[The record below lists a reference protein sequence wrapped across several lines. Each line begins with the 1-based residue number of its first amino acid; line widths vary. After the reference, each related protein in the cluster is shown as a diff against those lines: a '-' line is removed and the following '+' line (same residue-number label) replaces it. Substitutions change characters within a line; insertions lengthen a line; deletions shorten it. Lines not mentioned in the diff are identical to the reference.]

1 MMKTSKL
8 VKLITKDSYEGFRTF
23 LFVVGAVMVVAL
35 AIALKDSWQVGGSQL
50 YTSLSLAIG
59 LPVIF
64 GQVVYVIMAYLKS
77 VQSWQNAKLVLLPA
91 TKWQFVI
98 SNLVVRLLVILINV
112 AVVTGIYRIVILA
125 IEKGLNANDADNALH
140 FTWDF
145 GNVAEST
152 SAFVLVF
159 LFVNFIG
166 LAVNL
171 GVAHFMPRFKHA
183 KGPVFFV
190 AFLIVFIAI
199 SLGETY
205 LVEWIGLGDWAA
217 RVVDAGLALG
227 FIYGIFKLYTRYND
241 AY

>member
-1 MMKTSKL
+1 MKTSKL
-8 VKLITKDSYEGFRTF
+8 VKFIAKDSYEGFRTF
-23 LFVVGAVMVVAL
+23 LIAVGAVMIVAL
-35 AIALKDSWQVGGSQL
+35 AIAFKDSWQAGGSQL
-50 YTSLSLAIG
+50 FTSLSLAIG

-64 GQVVYVIMAYLKS
+64 GQVFYVIMAYVKS

-98 SNLVVRLLVILINV
+98 SNLVVRLLVIL
-112 AVVTGIYRIVILA
+112 
-125 IEKGLNANDADNALH
+125 KGLNASEADNALH
-140 FTWDF
+140 FS
-145 GNVAEST
+145 GVADST
-152 SAFVLVF
+152 GAIVLVF

-171 GVAHFMPRFKHA
+171 GVAHFMPRFKYA

-190 AFLIVFIAI
+190 VFLIVFIVV

-205 LVEWIGLGDWAA
+205 LVDWMGLGEWAA
-217 RVVDAGLALG
+217 RVVDGLLALG
-227 FIYGIFKLYTRYND
+227 FFYGIFKMYTRYND

>member
-8 VKLITKDSYEGFRTF
+8 VKFIAKDSYEGFRTF
-23 LFVVGAVMVVAL
+23 LIAVGAVMIVAL
-35 AIALKDSWQVGGSQL
+35 AIAFKDSWQAGGSQL
-50 YTSLSLAIG
+50 FTSLSLAIG

-64 GQVVYVIMAYLKS
+64 GQVFYVIMAYVKS

-91 TKWQFVI
+91 TNWQFVI

-112 AVVTGIYRIVILA
+112 AVVTGVYRLVMMA
-125 IEKGLNANDADNALH
+125 IEKGLNASEADNALH
-140 FTWDF
+140 FSWDF
-145 GNVAEST
+145 SGVADST
-152 SAFVLVF
+152 GAIVLVF

-171 GVAHFMPRFKHA
+171 GVAHFMPRFKYA

-190 AFLIVFIAI
+190 VFLIVFII
-199 SLGETY
+199 VSLGETY
-205 LVEWIGLGDWAA
+205 LVDWMGLGEWAA
-217 RVVDAGLALG
+217 RVVDGLLALG
-227 FIYGIFKLYTRYND
+227 FFYGIFKMYTRYND

>member
-8 VKLITKDSYEGFRTF
+8 VKLIAKDSYEGFRTF
-23 LFVVGAVMVVAL
+23 LITVGAVMIVAL
-35 AIALKDSWQVGGSQL
+35 AIAFKDSWQVGGSQL

-64 GQVVYVIMAYLKS
+64 GLVFYVIMAYVKS

-112 AVVTGIYRIVILA
+112 AVVMGVYRFVIMA
-125 IEKGLNANDADNALH
+125 IEKALNAGESDNALH
-140 FTWDF
+140 FSWDF
-145 GNVAEST
+145 DHVAEST
-152 SAFVLVF
+152 GMIVLVF

-183 KGPVFFV
+183 KGPVFV
-190 AFLIVFIAI
+190 AAFLIVFVVI

-205 LVEWIGLGDWAA
+205 LVD
-217 RVVDAGLALG
+217 
-227 FIYGIFKLYTRYND
+227 
-241 AY
+241 

>member
-1 MMKTSKL
+1 MMRTSKL
-8 VKLITKDSYEGFRTF
+8 VKFIAKDSYEGFRTF
-23 LFVVGAVMVVAL
+23 LIAVGAVMIVAL
-35 AIALKDSWQVGGSQL
+35 AIAFKDSWQAGGSQL
-50 YTSLSLAIG
+50 FTSLSLAIG

-64 GQVVYVIMAYLKS
+64 GQVFYVIMAYVKS

-91 TKWQFVI
+91 TNWQFVI

-112 AVVTGIYRIVILA
+112 AVVTGVYRLVMMA
-125 IEKGLNANDADNALH
+125 IEKGLNASEADNALH
-140 FTWDF
+140 FS
-145 GNVAEST
+145 GVADST
-152 SAFVLVF
+152 GAIVLVF

-171 GVAHFMPRFKHA
+171 GVAHFMPRFKYA

-190 AFLIVFIAI
+190 VFLIVFIVV

-205 LVEWIGLGDWAA
+205 LVDWMGLGEWAA
-217 RVVDAGLALG
+217 RVVDGLLALG
-227 FIYGIFKLYTRYND
+227 FFYGIFKMYTRYND